1 MPIAKRFGLIISFF
15 TIVFVFLIL
24 RIFYIQIFQGQRLDS
39 EASGQRIST
48 AVIEKSRGSIVD
60 RNLIPFTNR
69 TLESLLVLEPLVLR
83 GKNDY
88 IEKLSDVLD
97 LSTEKLKGEIA
108 STKAPIIIEAR
119 ENKVNDAQNIKGN
132 GVSVINKLKRYGE
145 FPMLAHVLG
154 YLNKTDQVG
163 AAGLEK
169 FYDDDLK
176 ASSDNS
182 IRIVTNANDEIL
194 QGIGCRI
201 KRAGAR
207 DNILNVKL
215 TVDYHIQ
222 KITEDIMAKYGIS
235 GAVVVEDVNTGDIVA
250 IASSPEFNQ
259 NDVGSYLK
267 SPYNELFNRAVAS
280 YNIGSVF
287 KVISAAAALESKT
300 PLIEDYTCNGVI
312 ELGDREFKCSSYEK
326 GGHGEIGFG
335 EAFANSC
342 NPYFIEL
349 GIDVGSKKLLE
360 MAEKFGFGK
369 LTGIGAQGV
378 DEAKGNIPP
387 IDGSYTS
394 GDIANI
400 SIGQGG
406 IMATPVQVADMIAT
420 VANGGIR
427 NQVNIVDSII
437 DSDGNEIRKIRKTG
451 WNRVISK
458 NTAEKI
464 KEMMEAA
471 VDHGTGVKAKPE
483 ENFIA
488 CGKTGSAETGVYING
503 EKVVHGWFA
512 GYFPGNNPK
521 YSIAVFVENGKSG
534 GQAAAPIF
542 KEIAEEIFRR
552 KK

>member
-1 MPIAKRFGLIISFF
+1 MSLTKRFGFIISFF
-15 TIVFVFLIL
+15 TIAFVSLTL

-39 EASGQRIST
+39 QASGQRIST
-48 AVIEKSRGSIVD
+48 ATIEKPRGSIVD

-69 TLESLLVLEPLVLR
+69 SMESLLVLEPLMLR
-83 GKNDY
+83 GKNEY

-97 LSTEKLKGEIA
+97 MSVEKLKGEIECK
-108 STKAPIIIEAR
+108 KAPIIIEVQ
-119 ENKVNDAQNIKGN
+119 EDKVNDAQNIKGN

-145 FPMLAHVLG
+145 FPILAHVLG

-169 FYDDDLK
+169 FYDNELK
-176 ASSDNS
+176 ASTDNS

-201 KRAGAR
+201 KRAGAQ
-207 DNILNVKL
+207 DGKLNIKL
-215 TVDYHIQ
+215 TIDYRIQ
-222 KITEDIMAKYGIS
+222 KIAEDIMAKYGVA

-250 IASSPEFNQ
+250 ITSSPEFNQ

-287 KVISAAAALESKT
+287 KVVSTAAALESKIR
-300 PLIEDYTCNGVI
+300 LIDDYTCNGVI
-312 ELGDREFKCSSYEK
+312 ELGDREFKCSSFEK
-326 GGHGEIGFG
+326 GGHGKIGFD

-349 GIDVGSKKLLE
+349 GIDIGSKRLIE
-360 MAEKFGFGK
+360 MAQKFGFGRI
-369 LTGIGAQGV
+369 TGIGAQGV
-378 DEAKGNIPP
+378 DEAGGNIPP
-387 IDGSYTS
+387 IDGSYTN

-406 IMATPVQVADMIAT
+406 VMATPVQVADMIAT

-437 DSDGNEIRKIRKTG
+437 DSDGNEIRKIRKSG
-451 WNRVISK
+451 WNRIISK
-458 NTAEKI
+458 NTADKI

-471 VDHGTGVKAKPE
+471 VDHGTGIKAKPE

-521 YSIAVFVENGKSG
+521 FSIAVFVENGKSG